1 MGISDLNLKKG
12 NRFKTEITSSRQ
24 WVMGVEV
31 GGGGGGKGRL
41 LVFFFFP
48 FKYVLIKGQLV

>member
-31 GGGGGGKGRL
+31 GGGGVRAGCL
-41 LVFFFFP
+41 FFFFP

>member
-31 GGGGGGKGRL
+31 GGGGEGKGRL
-41 LVFFFFP
+41 LVFFFF
-48 FKYVLIKGQLV
+48 LLSTC

>member
-24 WVMGVEV
+24 WVMGVE
-31 GGGGGGKGRL
+31 GGGGVRAGGL
-41 LVFFFFP
+41 FFFFP